1 MIADIRL
8 IFAGSPCWVASGFEL
23 HLHGCA
29 GGYYCCTDL
38 HFPTLEIF

>member
-1 MIADIRL
+1 MIADIRMT
-8 IFAGSPCWVASGFEL
+8 FTGSPCWVASGFEL